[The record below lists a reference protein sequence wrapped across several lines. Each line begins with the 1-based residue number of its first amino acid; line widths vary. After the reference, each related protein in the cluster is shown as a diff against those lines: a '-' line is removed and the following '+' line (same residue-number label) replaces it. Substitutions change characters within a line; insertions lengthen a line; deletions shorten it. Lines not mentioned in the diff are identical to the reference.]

1 MKWFGRP
8 SKSTSQTP
16 AEALKRAAAK
26 SAAVDRQAI
35 HDLLARGEADRAAN
49 AAADALNSHP
59 DDPELNTLAGE
70 ADLARGDAEAALDSF
85 TLALHYDPSSV
96 RALQGRIRAL
106 ERLGRADQVPGAWR
120 ELLAV
125 VPAHR
130 GALYALALHAERAGA
145 FGEAI
150 DLLER
155 LVSNHPTD
163 ADALNMLGLIRAREL
178 GEFVAGESLLRRAL
192 AAEPASVD
200 AMANL
205 GWVLAESGQ
214 SQEGLALLD
223 RVLAAQP
230 GDTELRMM
238 RAVIELK
245 RGNYARGWQDYG
257 ARMESKLSVPRPFR
271 FPDWRCDSPA
281 GKRVLVYGEQ
291 GLGDQIMFASCLP
304 DLLREAASCVLDCS
318 PRLAPLFQRSFPSV
332 RVFGT
337 AQDDPAPAWLDAV
350 GAVDLQTP
358 IGELPRRYR
367 ARAEDFPAHRGYLSP
382 DPVKVALYRQRLAA
396 LGSGPKVGLS
406 WRGGTKTSRR
416 DMRSIGLAG
425 LTPLLEGLP
434 AHWVSLQYTSCG
446 EEITAFRKGT
456 GIPVHHW
463 QDAIDNYD
471 DTAALVT
478 ALDTV
483 VSVCTAVVHLA
494 GALGRPALVAVPIA
508 AEWRYGAA
516 GEAMPW
522 YPTVRLFRQTHAGE
536 WGDVLARILAALQSR
551 S

>member
-1 MKWFGRP
+1 MKWFGRLRG
-8 SKSTSQTP
+8 STTQAP
-16 AEALKRAAAK
+16 AAAPQRATAEL
-26 SAAVDRQAI
+26 AAVARRTVQ
-35 HDLLARGEADRAAN
+35 DLLEQGEADG
-49 AAADALNSHP
+49 AADAAAAALDAHP
-59 DDPELNTLAGE
+59 DDPELNTFAGE
-70 ADLARGDAEAALDSF
+70 ADLARGDAEAALDAF
-85 TLALHYDPSSV
+85 TLALHYDSSSI
-96 RALQGRIRAL
+96 RALQGRVRAL
-106 ERLGRADQVPGAWR
+106 ERLGRPDEVPGAWR
-120 ELLAV
+120 ALLEV
-125 VPAHR
+125 VPTHR

-145 FGEAI
+145 FGAAI

-155 LVSNHPTD
+155 LVSHHPTD

-178 GEFVAGESLLRRAL
+178 GDFAVGEGLLRRAL
-192 AAEPASVD
+192 AAAPANLD

-214 SQEGLALLD
+214 TQEGLALLD
-223 RVLAAQP
+223 RVLAAEP
-230 GDTELRMM
+230 GDAELRLM

-245 RGNYARGWQDYG
+245 QGNYARGWQDYG

-271 FPDWRCDSPA
+271 FPDWQGESPA

-304 DLLREAASCVLDCS
+304 DLLREAATCVLDCA

-350 GAVDLQTP
+350 GPVDVQIP

-367 ARAEDFPAHRGYLSP
+367 RCEQDFPAHRGYLDP
-382 DPVKVALYRQRLAA
+382 DPVKVDLYKQRLAA

-425 LTPLLEGLP
+425 LTPLLAGFP
-434 AHWVSLQYTSCG
+434 AHWVSLQYTSCDD
-446 EEITAFRKGT
+446 EIAAFRERT

-463 QDAIDNYD
+463 QDAIDDYD

-478 ALDTV
+478 ALDVV

-494 GALGRPALVAVPIA
+494 GALGRPALVVVPIA

-522 YPTVRLFRQTHAGE
+522 YPTVRLFRQTRTGE
-536 WGDVLARILAALQSR
+536 WGDVLARILAALQPR